1 MLIAKVKQDILL
13 IVFYAVLSE
22 LSMEWWLMLI
32 KSWLI
37 HAIIKKIAL
46 ILTFD
51 L

>member
-1 MLIAKVKQDILL
+1 MLIAKVKPDILL

-22 LSMEWWLMLI
+22 LSMEWWLMFI

-37 HAIIKKIAL
+37 HVIIKKTVL
-46 ILTFD
+46 ILAFD